1 MATLE
6 RIRNRAGILVAA
18 FIGLALLAFI
28 LNDLLGSGQKVFGGG
43 NQRVAKI
50 DGESVSIHDYQ
61 NQIAEFEDYAKL
73 SSGRSSLDEATSQR
87 LREQVWNQM
96 VQKIVMDKKYEE
108 VGIEVTPDEVMD
120 MVAGKNV
127 HPSIRQMFTNP
138 QTGVF
143 DQAQVINFLQNKS
156 QDPQASFYWS
166 FLEKQL
172 KEERLFTKYATLIK
186 HGMYVTGSQAKMEAK
201 SKSKEVDF
209 NYMVVRYNTLSDS
222 LIKVSAADVKE
233 YYNKHKENYKVDAT
247 RDIEYVSFKVEPT
260 EEDKKSTYDWVNKQ
274 KEAFSNPATD
284 ANQFVQMNS
293 ENQTEARFWKAQQL
307 SSELQQFVAAAAV
320 NEVYGPYLENET
332 YKLSRLVDIQQ
343 LPDSVKA
350 RHILIRNN
358 TPERNAQVADS
369 LLNRIKAG
377 DDFAALARKY
387 SEDPGSAIN
396 GGDLGWFV
404 EGTMVKPFN
413 DAAFMNKKG
422 EVVKVESQFGIHII
436 EVQDK
441 GAAVTK
447 YNIATVER
455 KIDYSSKTYQTV
467 FSDATRFAS
476 ENNTAEKFNAAI
488 TKENLVK
495 RYGKGI
501 KTTDQAVG
509 ALESSRELVRWAF
522 ESEKGSMSPI
532 YEFGDEIVVAV
543 LTGEQE
549 KGYAKLADVSSSIS
563 RELTNDKKAEQLIAD
578 LSAKAKGSSSIEQLA
593 SAKNTTVETASH
605 INFGSFQVPGAG
617 VEPALVAA
625 ATTAKENQLA
635 GPVRGYNGV
644 YMVQVTNSTPLTE
657 QNQEVEK
664 AQLKQQNSYKVDYQ
678 LIQTIIS
685 KTEIEDSRIK
695 FF

>member
-6 RIRNRAGILVAA
+6 RIRNRAGILVAS

-28 LNDLLGSGQKVFGGG
+28 LNDLLGSGQKVFGGS

-50 DGESVSIHDYQ
+50 DGESVSIQEYQ

-73 SSGRSSLDEATSQR
+73 SSGRSSLDETTAMR
-87 LREQVWNQM
+87 LREQVWNQL
-96 VQKIVMDKKYEE
+96 VQKIVMDKKYEQI
-108 VGIEVTPDEVMD
+108 GIEVTPDEILD

-143 DQAQVINFLQNKS
+143 DQAQVINFLQNKN
-156 QDPQASFYWS
+156 QDPQANFYWS

-172 KEERLFTKYATLIK
+172 KAERLFTKYASLVK
-186 HGMYVTGSQAKMEAK
+186 GGMYVTSSQAKMEAEA
-201 SKSKEVDF
+201 KSKEVDF
-209 NYMVVRYNTLSDS
+209 NFVVVRYNTVSDS
-222 LIKVSAADVKE
+222 LIKVASSDIKN
-233 YYNKHKENYKVDAT
+233 YYNKNKENFKSEAT
-247 RDIEYVSFKVEPT
+247 RDIEYVSFTVTPT
-260 EEDKKSTYDWVNKQ
+260 EEDKQTTFEWVNKQ
-274 KEAFSNPATD
+274 KEAFANPATD
-284 ANQFVQMNS
+284 AIQFVQMNS
-293 ENQTEARFWKAQQL
+293 ETPADGRYLKPEQL
-307 SSELQQFVAAAAV
+307 SSDLQRFVTSAAV
-320 NEVYGPYLENET
+320 NDVYGPYLENES
-332 YKLSRLVDIQQ
+332 YKLSRLVDIKQ

-358 TPERNAQVADS
+358 TPERNNQLGDS
-369 LLNRIKAG
+369 LLARIKAG

-396 GGDLGWFV
+396 GGDLGWFA
-404 EGTMVKPFN
+404 EGAMVKPFN
-413 DAAFMNKKG
+413 DAAFMNNKG
-422 EVVKVESQFGIHII
+422 ETVKVESQFGIHII
-436 EVQDK
+436 QVQDK

-447 YNIATVER
+447 YNVATLER
-455 KIDYSSKTYQTV
+455 KIDYSSKTYQNV
-467 FSDATRFAS
+467 YSQATRFAA
-476 ENNTAEKFNAAI
+476 ENNSQEKFNAAI
-488 TKENLVK
+488 TKQNLVK

-522 ESEKGSMSPI
+522 EASKGSLSPI
-532 YEFGDEIVVAV
+532 YEFGDEIVMAV

-549 KGYAKLADVSSSIS
+549 KGYAKLEDVSASIS
-563 RELTNDKKAEQLIAD
+563 RELINEKKAEQLMAD
-578 LSAKAKGSSSIEQLA
+578 LKAKNASSLEQLA
-593 SAKNTTVETASH
+593 AMKSTQVESASH

-625 ATTAKENQLA
+625 ATSAPVGKLA
-635 GPVRGYNGV
+635 GPVKGYNGV
-644 YMVQVTNSTPLTE
+644 YMIQVTNSTPM
-657 QNQEVEK
+657 NEVSKEMEK
-664 AQLKQQNSYKVDYQ
+664 AQLKQQNGYKVDYQ
-678 LIQTIIS
+678 LIQTILN

>member
-43 NQRVAKI
+43 NQRVAKV
-50 DGESVSIHDYQ
+50 DGESISIQEYQ

-73 SSGRSSLDEATSQR
+73 SSGRSSLDETTSQR
-87 LREQVWNQM
+87 LREQVWNQL
-96 VQKIVMDKKYEE
+96 VQKIVMDKKYAEI
-108 VGIEVTPDEVMD
+108 GIEVTPDEILD

-143 DQAQVINFLQNKS
+143 DQAQVINFLQNKN
-156 QDPQASFYWS
+156 QDPQANFYWS

-172 KEERLFTKYATLIK
+172 KAERLFTKYATLVK
-186 HGMYVTGSQAKMEAK
+186 NGMYVTGSQAKMEAK
-201 SKSKEVDF
+201 AKSKEVDF
-209 NYMVVRYNTLSDS
+209 NYLVVRYNTVSDS
-222 LIKVSAADVKE
+222 LIKVSASEIKS
-233 YYNKHKENYKVDAT
+233 YYNKNKENFKVDAT
-247 RDIEYVSFKVEPT
+247 RDIEYLSFGVVPT
-260 EEDKKSTYDWVNKQ
+260 EEDKKGTYEWVNKQ

-284 ANQFVQMNS
+284 TNQFVQMNS
-293 ENQTEARFWKAQQL
+293 ENQAESRFLKSLQL
-307 SSELQQFVAAAAV
+307 STELQQFVASAAV
-320 NEVYGPYLENET
+320 NDVYGPYLENES
-332 YKLSRLVDIQQ
+332 YKLSRLVDIKQ

-358 TPERNAQVADS
+358 TPERNTQIADS
-369 LLNRIKAG
+369 LLIRIKAG
-377 DDFAALARKY
+377 DDFAAIARKY

-396 GGDLGWFV
+396 GGDLGWFAD
-404 EGTMVKPFN
+404 GAMVKPFN

-422 EVVKVESQFGIHII
+422 DVVKVESQFGIHII
-436 EVQDK
+436 EILDK

-447 YNIATVER
+447 YNIATLER

-467 FSDATRFAS
+467 YSQATRFVA

-495 RYGKGI
+495 RYGRGI
-501 KTTDQAVG
+501 KTTDQTVG
-509 ALESSRELVRWAF
+509 GIESSREMVRWAF
-522 ESEKGSMSPI
+522 EAEKGTLSPI
-532 YEFGDEIVVAV
+532 YEFGNQIVVAV

-549 KGYAKLADVSSSIS
+549 KGYAKIEDVSSTIS
-563 RELTNDKKAEQLIAD
+563 RELTNDKKAEQLMAD
-578 LSAKAKGSSSIEQLA
+578 LSSKAKGSSIAQLA
-593 SAKNTTVETASH
+593 AAKNTQVETASH

-617 VEPALVAA
+617 VEPSLVAA
-625 ATTAKENQLA
+625 ATTAPVNQLA
-635 GPVRGYNGV
+635 GPVKGYNGI
-644 YMVQVTNSTPLTE
+644 YMLEVTNSTPMNE
-657 QNQEVEK
+657 ENQVAEK
-664 AQLKQQNSYKVDYQ
+664 ARLKQQNGYKVDYQ
-678 LIQTIIS
+678 LIQTILN
-685 KTEIEDSRIK
+685 KVDIEDSRIK